1 MRDWGGWGRRWGKC
15 EDTGRNEGTRGR
27 WTAGDEAAEVDD
39 VVGLGGEGVDPNEMT
54 VRPE

>member
-27 WTAGDEAAEVDD
+27 WTAGDEAVEVDD